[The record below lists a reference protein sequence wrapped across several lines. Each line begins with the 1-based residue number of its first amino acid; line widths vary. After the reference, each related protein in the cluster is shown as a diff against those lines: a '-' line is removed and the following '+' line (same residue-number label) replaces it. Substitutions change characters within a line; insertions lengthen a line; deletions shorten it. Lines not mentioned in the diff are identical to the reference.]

1 MTSATIILSS
11 VFALAGIDAVSDS
24 TKAHHEVVLELK
36 SSIRALDV
44 VDENTIIFSGY
55 GGMVGISKD
64 SGTTW
69 DTTRVEFEGRMPA
82 FRACDSYQENI
93 FFASIESPG
102 LIFRAPIDDL
112 GSRELIYR
120 NNNPSVFL
128 DAMAFTEDGMGI
140 VMGDPQH
147 ECLTIIRS
155 HALES
160 NWEEISCNNLPSAI
174 KGEAAFAA
182 SNGNI
187 SIVGENVWIAT
198 GGKASRVFYSA
209 DSGETW
215 EVFKT
220 PLIQG
225 DQMTGAFA
233 ISFRDGNT
241 GIAVGGNWD
250 DKENNKGNIAI
261 SRDSGKSWEL
271 ISEGTGP
278 GYRSSIIWHPADLV
292 TCVVIG
298 SEGIDISY
306 DEGNNWHRLSNE
318 GYYTGRFTPDGKTIW
333 LAGHGRI
340 GKIELK

>member
-1 MTSATIILSS
+1 MSS
-11 VFALAGIDAVSDS
+11 MRSMPFSPR
-24 TKAHHEVVLELK
+24 
-36 SSIRALDV
+36 SSSLPTNGEIN
-44 VDENTIIFSGY
+44 E
-55 GGMVGISKD
+55 
-64 SGTTW
+64 
-69 DTTRVEFEGRMPA
+69 
-82 FRACDSYQENI
+82 
-93 FFASIESPG
+93 
-102 LIFRAPIDDL
+102 AP
-112 GSRELIYR
+112 
-120 NNNPSVFL
+120 
-128 DAMAFTEDGMGI
+128 
-140 VMGDPQH
+140 
-147 ECLTIIRS
+147 
-155 HALES
+155 
-160 NWEEISCNNLPSAI
+160 
-174 KGEAAFAA
+174 AFAA

-198 GGKASRVFYSA
+198 GGKASRVFYSG

-261 SRDSGKSWEL
+261 SRNSGKSWEL

-278 GYRSSIIWHPADLV
+278 GYRSSIIWNPKDLG

-306 DEGNNWHRLSNE
+306 DEGNNWQRLLNE

-333 LAGHGRI
+333 LAGHERI